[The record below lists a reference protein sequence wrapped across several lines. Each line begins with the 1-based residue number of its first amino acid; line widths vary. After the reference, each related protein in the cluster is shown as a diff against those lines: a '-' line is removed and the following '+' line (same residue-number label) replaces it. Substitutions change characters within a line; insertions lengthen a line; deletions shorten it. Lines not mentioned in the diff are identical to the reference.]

1 MHALY
6 DGSFLLSV
14 GCPPATNRDLPER
27 AKYTCGL
34 QTYLISCYLTFIMY
48 LPTFA
53 LQFQAL
59 TQSIFQQSLLIQIAA
74 IVAIVIILYLLFRF
88 GIKLLINSI
97 VGLIVIFAI
106 DYLFGFGLIIT
117 LPVVIVV
124 ALFGLPAV
132 VVLVILKFFGI
143 MI

>member
-1 MHALY
+1 
-6 DGSFLLSV
+6 
-14 GCPPATNRDLPER
+14 
-27 AKYTCGL
+27 
-34 QTYLISCYLTFIMY
+34 MY